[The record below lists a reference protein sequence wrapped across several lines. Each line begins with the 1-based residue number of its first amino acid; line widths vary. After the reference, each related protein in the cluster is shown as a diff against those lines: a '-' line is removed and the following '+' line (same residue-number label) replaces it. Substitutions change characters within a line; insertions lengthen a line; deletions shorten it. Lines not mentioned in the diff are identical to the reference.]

1 MVELTKLTGEK
12 IVVNSE
18 LILYIE
24 ETPDTLVTFRD
35 GQHLMVREKAEEV
48 VRRAVEY
55 KRLARAPWSAGGA
68 V

>member
-24 ETPDTLVTFRD
+24 ETPDTIVTFRD

-48 VRRAVEY
+48 VRRAIEY
-55 KRLARAPWSAGGA
+55 KRLAGSPWSAGGA

>member
-1 MVELTKLTGEK
+1 VVELTRMTGEK

-48 VRRAVEY
+48 VRRAIEY
-55 KRLARAPWSAGGA
+55 KRLARVPWSAEGA
-68 V
+68 I